1 MIGLP
6 SIKVL
11 MDIEIVIE
19 RIRKEWDIE
28 DGFLGAVRY
37 RNYYPDRLERLIN
50 VLKETTIQ
58 DEIYVERELVRL
70 LWFIPLFLEWQ
81 KPSFQEAGQDSIIL
95 NSAINR
101 VLEELYRILGVP

>member
-1 MIGLP
+1 MQ
-6 SIKVL
+6 VL
-11 MDIEIVIE
+11 MDIETVIE
-19 RIRKEWDIE
+19 RIKKEWDIE

-37 RNYYPDRLERLIN
+37 RNYYPDRLDRLVN
-50 VLKETTIQ
+50 VLKETAIQ

-81 KPSFQEAGQDSIIL
+81 KPSFQNAGQDPIIL
-95 NSAINR
+95 DTAINS

>member
-1 MIGLP
+1 MNL
-6 SIKVL
+6 
-11 MDIEIVIE
+11 ETVIE

-37 RNYYPDRLERLIN
+37 RNYDPDRLERLIN
-50 VLKETTIQ
+50 VLKETTVQ
-58 DEIYVERELVRL
+58 DEICIERELVRL

-81 KPSFQEAGQDSIIL
+81 KPSFRESGKDPL
-95 NSAINR
+95 VLDSAINR